1 MAISISSKAASK
13 IKDLIAK
20 EGGTAAGLRVGVR
33 GSGCSGLA
41 YTMSLADKESPKDK
55 IFEAEGVKLFIDPKS
70 YIFLNGTVLDYH
82 EGLMS
87 HGFKFEN
94 PNVKS
99 ACGCGESFTV

>member
-1 MAISISSKAASK
+1 MAITISPLAATK
-13 IKDLIAK
+13 IRELIAK
-20 EGGTAAGLRVGVR
+20 EGGKAIGLRVGIR

-41 YTMSLADKESPKDK
+41 YTMSLAEKEGPKDK
-55 IFEAEGVKLFIDPKS
+55 VFELDGVKLFVDPKS
-70 YIFLNGTVLDYH
+70 YIFLNGTTLEYH

-87 HGFKFEN
+87 HGFKFQN